1 MKIKEKDL
9 KKILANLFKM
19 KISEINDNLSMNN
32 CRKWDSLN
40 HLKMIIA
47 IESKFDISFQEKE
60 VVNITSFKLIKL
72 YLKKLKVEIL

>member
-32 CRKWDSLN
+32 CRKWDFLT
-40 HLKMIIA
+40 I
-47 IESKFDISFQEKE
+47 
-60 VVNITSFKLIKL
+60 
-72 YLKKLKVEIL
+72 